1 MIKSIDNYDQE
12 IIAQVLGSSTNRLN
26 ATIRKLFCELCTL
39 CQYAFTLLL
48 LSHSVCILSRAYF
61 SSLGSSQPK
70 GCCVHV
76 HTHTHAHK
84 DFPALQLPG
93 CSRLLR
99 SFIPFPHSTFWC
111 VACTILPHELT
122 RLSATRVSWAANYS
136 QDVRVIRIVQPA
148 GRLSFTELKA
158 TQSLLKGLVWTDA
171 VTFQPYF

>member
-1 MIKSIDNYDQE
+1 MEIRITTVNVLFLITHPDLKKRQKSKPQSSWTVIIKSIDNYDQE
-12 IIAQVLGSSTNRLN
+12 IIAHVLGSSTNRLN

-99 SFIPFPHSTFWC
+99 SFIPFPHSTF
-111 VACTILPHELT
+111 
-122 RLSATRVSWAANYS
+122 
-136 QDVRVIRIVQPA
+136 
-148 GRLSFTELKA
+148 
-158 TQSLLKGLVWTDA
+158 
-171 VTFQPYF
+171 

>member
-1 MIKSIDNYDQE
+1 MEIRITTVNVLFLITHPDLKKRQKSKPQSSWTVIIKSIDNYDQE

-99 SFIPFPHSTFWC
+99 SFIPFPHSTF
-111 VACTILPHELT
+111 
-122 RLSATRVSWAANYS
+122 
-136 QDVRVIRIVQPA
+136 
-148 GRLSFTELKA
+148 
-158 TQSLLKGLVWTDA
+158 
-171 VTFQPYF
+171 